1 MRNGYGK
8 FNSSGHVYE
17 GNFVDN
23 HMHGYGV
30 HTTKDG
36 LVTIGNW
43 YKNKPVLNEYESKEN
58 ITHNDVKPNVICN
71 VS

>member
-8 FNSSGHVYE
+8 FSSSGHVYE

-36 LVTIGNW
+36 LVTVGNW
-43 YKNKPVLNEYESKEN
+43 YKNKPVLGKEIELNEN
-58 ITHNDVKPNVICN
+58 IKNNNITSNNNV
-71 VS
+71 